1 MGALVVRLPSA
12 VSSYPSFTPQ
22 FPSRQLI
29 SRGAVSSS
37 LQYNQRLSA
46 GAGEDSVKDGDGK
59 AVCYATCHNVNGA
72 ARAALLRDTVVAVL
86 RGVVVQQSSAAAA
99 ADGSTADTAN
109 TTTAQLLLLLL
120 LLPLQLVL
128 QLASSLT
135 MPRKDAASISLSRSY
150 VDFIRLG

>member
-120 LLPLQLVL
+120 LPLQLVL